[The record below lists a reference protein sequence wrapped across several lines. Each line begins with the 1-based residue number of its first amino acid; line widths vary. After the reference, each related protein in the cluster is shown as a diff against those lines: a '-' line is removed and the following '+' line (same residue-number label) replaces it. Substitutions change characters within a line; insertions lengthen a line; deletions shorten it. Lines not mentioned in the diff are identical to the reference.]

1 MKVLLVTSAAAAEGK
16 STTASN
22 LAITMAQT
30 GKKVL
35 LVDCDLRKPSV
46 NKAFN
51 LPNGEG
57 LTNVL
62 ADALDYHEVCK
73 YISGSD
79 LEILTCGP
87 KPPDPSEL
95 LGSKRMEEFI
105 QKASAEC
112 DMVIL
117 DAPPVLPVTD
127 SVVLSQ
133 LVDGIVIVLSYG
145 KTTNEMALQAKESLK
160 KVGANI
166 LGAVINNIPER
177 EHSHNGHG
185 YYYGYA
191 EDSRSKRRKPRLMG
205 VREKAGRRSL

>member
-1 MKVLLVTSAAAAEGK
+1 
-16 STTASN
+16 
-22 LAITMAQT
+22 
-30 GKKVL
+30 
-35 LVDCDLRKPSV
+35 LVDCDLRNPSV
-46 NKAFN
+46 HKAFN

-62 ADALDYHEVCK
+62 ADELDFHEVSK
-73 YISGSD
+73 HLSGPD
-79 LEILTCGP
+79 LEVLTSGP

-95 LGSKRMEEFI
+95 LGSNRMKKFVE
-105 QKASAEC
+105 KASAEC
-112 DMVIL
+112 DMLIL

-127 SVVLSQ
+127 SVVLSR
-133 LVDGIVIVLSYG
+133 LADGIVIVLSYG

-191 EDSRSKRRKPRLMG
+191 EDSKTKNRRKPRLLG